1 MFTSSARF
9 FARPQ
14 DQKDSVCWTTA
25 QANRGYI
32 ATGRERVSQAAEAGR
47 VEALRATNPDIKETM
62 EIMREGVED
71 APNRW
76 PDHLDEEGKAFKRV
90 MLSFYDQCKD
100 LHMQIMRAIAL
111 GLNLPEYFFDEFI
124 KIGDNN
130 LRLLHYPPVSREIF
144 QKQPGK
150 VRAGEHT
157 DYGTVTL
164 LFQDARGGLQAR
176 SPKGTFVDVTPI
188 PDTIVVNAGDLL
200 ARWSNDAVRS
210 TRHRVVEPP
219 IPAVD
224 ETEDSSDMHPS
235 RYSIAYFCNPDL
247 ETFIETLP
255 GTYGIQQ
262 QTERKYPGIKAG
274 DYIVKQL
281 AQTI

>member
-1 MFTSSARF
+1 MATSITDAFKNSGFLYLKDHGIPRSTITEMFTSSARF

-32 ATGRERVSQAAEAGR
+32 ATGKERVSQAAEAGR

-130 LRLLHYPPVSREIF
+130 LRLLHYPPVSKEIF

-164 LFQDARGGLQAR
+164 LFQDARGGY
-176 SPKGTFVDVTPI
+176 K
-188 PDTIVVNAGDLL
+188 
-200 ARWSNDAVRS
+200 
-210 TRHRVVEPP
+210 RVVRRGL
-219 IPAVD
+219 
-224 ETEDSSDMHPS
+224 SSM
-235 RYSIAYFCNPDL
+235 
-247 ETFIETLP
+247 
-255 GTYGIQQ
+255 
-262 QTERKYPGIKAG
+262 
-274 DYIVKQL
+274 
-281 AQTI
+281 